1 MKNINFKTVVVS
13 VLINLVVLLV
23 FNFINVRAMDQSVD
37 NITYTY
43 EERENGKV
51 VVDFSDS
58 SYAIINHKENKYI
71 FQPSEMGDW
80 DMQFDN
86 YEHLKM
92 AMTTYFE
99 NKDVKVVEK

>member
-13 VLINLVVLLV
+13 VLINLVVLLI
-23 FNFINVRAMDQSVD
+23 FNFINVRAMGQSVD

-51 VVDFSDS
+51 VVDFSDC
-58 SYAIINHKENKYI
+58 SYAIINHDKGEYI

-80 DMQFDN
+80 DMTFDN

-99 NKDVKVVEK
+99 NKDIKVIEE